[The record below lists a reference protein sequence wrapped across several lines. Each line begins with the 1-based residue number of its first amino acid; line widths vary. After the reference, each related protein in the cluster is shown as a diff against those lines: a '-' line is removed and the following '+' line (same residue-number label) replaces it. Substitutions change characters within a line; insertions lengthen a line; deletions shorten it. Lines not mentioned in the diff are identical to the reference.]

1 MSGDNPWY
9 GDINPVCNHI
19 TDQYVFEANNRKK
32 TWYLLEHQVNK
43 IINFFV
49 YYQLIIKI
57 KY

>member
-43 IINFFV
+43 IINFC
-49 YYQLIIKI
+49 L
-57 KY
+57 